1 MLNLNLRQKILLSLL
16 KACNK
21 RSMSPIQIMKAL
33 FLYSQQAHPAEFY
46 KFEPYLY
53 GPCSFEVYHDLRI
66 LLNEGLISSTPS
78 LYSWDFYSI
87 TSQGEEMI
95 KEVDKQ
101 IEEIKKFVVSKPF
114 IELLKEI
121 YSKYPEFAK
130 NSIINTEILKK
141 L

>member
-1 MLNLNLRQKILLSLL
+1 MVNLNSKQKVLLSLL

-21 RSMSPIQIMKAL
+21 RAMSPIQIMKAL
-33 FLYSQQAHPAEFY
+33 FLYSQEKHPREFY
-46 KFEPYLY
+46 EFKPYLY
-53 GPCSFEVYHDLRI
+53 GPCSFEVYHDLRT

-87 TSQGEEMI
+87 TSQGEEI
-95 KEVDKQ
+95 VEEVDKKL
-101 IEEIKKFVVSKPF
+101 EEIKKFVISRSF

-130 NSIINTEILKK
+130 NSIINNEVLEK

>member
-1 MLNLNLRQKILLSLL
+1 MVNLNSRQKVLLSLL

-33 FLYSQQAHPAEFY
+33 FLYFQEKHPEEFY

-53 GPCSFEVYHDLRI
+53 GPCSFEVYHDLRT
-66 LLNEGLISSTPS
+66 LLNKGLISATPS

-87 TSQGEEMI
+87 TSQGEEI
-95 KEVDKQ
+95 IEEVDKKL
-101 IEEIKKFVVSKPF
+101 EEIKKFVISKSF

-130 NSIINTEILKK
+130 NSIINNEVLKK